1 MFGEYYE
8 RLVLFLPKL
17 VSLAN
22 RFQLVRTENCNPK
35 FHIKFVVPDWC
46 RFPRMK
52 CVCAET
58 SGYERLN
65 ENFLDYQTVS
75 EDKDNAT
82 NEKEVI
88 LEVSRQDTLDIILI
102 PGGDSLLQ
110 RRRQLPDRHRREEPV
125 RQRPLPAAGPQ
136 EQSVQER
143 ELEYS
148 GALAGVRLG

>member
-1 MFGEYYE
+1 
-8 RLVLFLPKL
+8 
-17 VSLAN
+17 
-22 RFQLVRTENCNPK
+22 
-35 FHIKFVVPDWC
+35 
-46 RFPRMK
+46 MK

-110 RRRQLPDRHRREEPV
+110 R
-125 RQRPLPAAGPQ
+125 
-136 EQSVQER
+136 
-143 ELEYS
+143 
-148 GALAGVRLG
+148 